1 MNEAPIYIKKYS
13 GELEQFSFEKLKKSL
28 QRSGASNDI
37 TNSIIKTLGP
47 QLYDGISSK
56 EIYKKA
62 FRLLKK
68 SNSICAS
75 KYSLKEAIYDLG
87 PTGYPF
93 ERLVGAILK
102 NKGYKTQ
109 VGRVLK
115 GECVTHEIDV
125 LAEKDGNTFTI
136 ECKFHSN
143 GKTVSNVKIPLYINS
158 RFLDVQKMWNAS
170 PNKTTYL
177 KQGWVVTNTR
187 FTEDA
192 LNYGKCAGLVLLSW
206 NYPEDNGI
214 SKNIDQ
220 YRLYPITTLTS
231 LTKREKELLI
241 KKDII
246 LTQELLFATD
256 VLKQL
261 HFSTTKIEKVLSEAQ
276 KLCDIHP
283 S

>member
-1 MNEAPIYIKKYS
+1 
-13 GELEQFSFEKLKKSL
+13 
-28 QRSGASNDI
+28 
-37 TNSIIKTLGP
+37 
-47 QLYDGISSK
+47 
-56 EIYKKA
+56 
-62 FRLLKK
+62 
-68 SNSICAS
+68 
-75 KYSLKEAIYDLG
+75 
-87 PTGYPF
+87 
-93 ERLVGAILK
+93 
-102 NKGYKTQ
+102 
-109 VGRVLK
+109 
-115 GECVTHEIDV
+115 EIDV

-158 RFLDVQKMWNAS
+158 RFLDVQKMWNANPS
-170 PNKTTYL
+170 KTTYL

-214 SKNIDQ
+214 SKNIDH

-241 KKDII
+241 EKDII

-261 HFSTTKIEKVLSEAQ
+261 RFSTTKIEKVLSEAQ